1 MTAEADDDGEHQ
13 DETRAVLWS
22 GDACRSQY
30 MLQDAFW
37 QSLSFGQATETKY
50 QQALVDNGWE
60 TTDDYAALALD
71 KLLDCGFL
79 EGHAAR
85 FLRKVPVS
93 KAPSTS
99 GGTPHPLAD
108 QGDVEKRRWTWTM
121 VASEIAAY
129 ESFCKGKQRR
139 HGFGMAAFSK
149 SRQPPYVASTLLGH
163 KRLNDQRCS
172 LKVSTKEL
180 STSGVPLNAEALKA
194 FGQTKAKQ
202 AKTSVKK
209 QEGKTAGTKDKATK
223 RQREKAC

>member
-22 GDACRSQY
+22 GDACRSQH

-139 HGFGMAAFSK
+139 HGFGMDSFSK
-149 SRQPPYVASTLLGH
+149 ISPAPVR
-163 KRLNDQRCS
+163 RLNIAWAQKIERSAMQPEGVHERAEHFRCS
-172 LKVSTKEL
+172 LECRGFESVWPDKSQAGQDKRE
-180 STSGVPLNAEALKA
+180 EAGRQDGRHE
-194 FGQTKAKQ
+194 GQ
-202 AKTSVKK
+202 
-209 QEGKTAGTKDKATK
+209 GY
-223 RQREKAC
+223 